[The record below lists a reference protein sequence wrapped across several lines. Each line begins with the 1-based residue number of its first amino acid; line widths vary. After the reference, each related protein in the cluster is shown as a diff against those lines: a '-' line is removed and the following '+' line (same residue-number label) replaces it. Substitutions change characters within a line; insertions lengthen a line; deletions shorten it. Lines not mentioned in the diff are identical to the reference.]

1 MAAHGLK
8 REGFSKAERL
18 RRRKEFE
25 RVYRQGRRLRL
36 PYLKLVLAPNE
47 LGLRRIG
54 LSVSRRFGK
63 AVRRNRAKRILREIF
78 RRHKDIFPAAHDVIF
93 IPRPDLL
100 EKRQEDI
107 VRDLEEILEN
117 YEKDRLDPR

>member
-25 RVYRQGRRLRL
+25 RVYQQGRRLRL